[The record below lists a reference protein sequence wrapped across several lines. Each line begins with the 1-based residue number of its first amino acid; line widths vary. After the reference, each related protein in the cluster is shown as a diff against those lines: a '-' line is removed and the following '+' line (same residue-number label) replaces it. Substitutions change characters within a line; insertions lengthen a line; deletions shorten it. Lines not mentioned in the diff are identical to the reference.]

1 VIIGKCYFDDSVL
14 NDVENNVWVRM
25 NGDVGIV
32 GINSILAWMGG
43 AFRTVSLPSPGTL
56 VGRGKNLGSLESAR
70 HFDVVRSPLSGT
82 VVEANE
88 RLLENPRLLNK
99 DPYGEGWF
107 VKIMASNYPEEAR
120 FLSDTLS
127 VRDQML
133 EKITQLRIHCLREFP
148 DYEMYEIGTECSAV
162 LARLDEVVATSSMG
176 DVIHLVTDDPT
187 ATIEMVR
194 WSDRT
199 GNSVAE
205 DEPEGRL
212 AHFLV
217 KKTKE

>member
-1 VIIGKCYFDDSVL
+1 MIIGKCYFDEAVL

-25 NGDVGIV
+25 NGDTATV

-43 AFRTVSLPSPGTL
+43 GFRTVSLPNPGTL
-56 VGRGKNLGSLESAR
+56 VDRGRNLGSVESAR

-82 VVEANE
+82 ILESNE
-88 RLLENPRLLNK
+88 LLRENPRLLNK

-107 VKIMASNYPEEAR
+107 VKIRPSNFSEEAS
-120 FLSDTLS
+120 FLADTGS
-127 VRDQML
+127 VRAVLL
-133 EKITQLRIHCLREFP
+133 EKINQLRIHCLREFP
-148 DYEMYEIGTECSAV
+148 DHEMFEIGTECSAA
-162 LARLDEVVATSSMG
+162 LAKLDEVVATASIG
-176 DVIHLVTDDPT
+176 DVVHLVTDDPI
-187 ATIEMVR
+187 ASIEMVR

-205 DEPEGRL
+205 DEPEGKL

-217 KKTKE
+217 KKTKG